1 MRQIV
6 VDIIKLTD
14 EEMQT
19 KYLFCRYRI
28 KAYVYELDR
37 VISYG
42 VPEKDI
48 KDYYIGKIINY
59 KFD

>member
-1 MRQIV
+1 MKQIV

-14 EEMQT
+14 EEMKT

-42 VPEKDI
+42 IPEKDVE
-48 KDYYIGKIINY
+48 DYYIGKIINY
-59 KFD
+59 SLV

>member
-1 MRQIV
+1 MKQIV

-14 EEMQT
+14 EEMKT

-42 VPEKDI
+42 IPEKDI
-48 KDYYIGKIINY
+48 EDYYIGKIINY
-59 KFD
+59 SLV

>member
-1 MRQIV
+1 MKQIV

-14 EEMQT
+14 EEMKT

-42 VPEKDI
+42 IPEKDI

-59 KFD
+59 SLV

>member
-1 MRQIV
+1 MKQMI

-14 EEMQT
+14 EEMFARYPSC
-19 KYLFCRYRI
+19 KYKI

-42 VPEKDI
+42 IPEDDI
-48 KDYYIGKIINY
+48 QDYYIGKIICY
-59 KFD
+59 TLV